1 MTHAPISSG
10 LARPAVADI
19 LEDEEETKAEAKE
32 IANVLQSS
40 AARSALTEVVQRRLQ
55 SLIGQSSGYIEAL
68 PVEVK
73 RSLAALHA
81 VQSKYEGL
89 QKEMKQELWELEKKV
104 RPARLRLCP
113 FCLTKRTLC

>member
-1 MTHAPISSG
+1 MDAPRRPQGNITAPTPQNTPLPHAPISSG

-55 SLIGQSSGYIEAL
+55 SLIGQSSGYIEGL

-73 RSLAALHA
+73 RALAALHEGDI
-81 VQSKYEGL
+81 QPTRSKQGCSR
-89 QKEMKQELWELEKKV
+89 KE
-104 RPARLRLCP
+104 
-113 FCLTKRTLC
+113 